1 MRASQEIVNLLTE
14 YYAAM
19 ETNQPDRYGKYFAY
33 DITLTFAPAPT
44 ITGRDA
50 ALTAMAG
57 LLGRVRSL
65 HHDLVNVWEE
75 DEGVVIFESLGV
87 WHLHNGRSVSIKAC
101 SVFTVE
107 NGKFTDQRIYVD
119 NSPLF
124 ELLDEPVAASP
135 SS

>member
-1 MRASQEIVNLLTE
+1 MRASQEIVDLLTQ

-19 ETNQPDRYGKYFAY
+19 ETNQPDRYGEYFAD

-50 ALTAMAG
+50 ALTAMSG

-75 DEGVVIFESLGV
+75 GEGVVIFESIGV
-87 WHLHNGRSVSIKAC
+87 WHLHDERTVSIKAC
-101 SVFTVE
+101 SVFKVDK
-107 NGKFTDQRIYVD
+107 GKFTDQRIYVD

-124 ELLDEPVAASP
+124 ALLDDPVAAGQAS
-135 SS
+135 